1 MIFFDLNKDIFINK
15 KQYLKTVLST
25 LLFLFFF
32 TNKCMAQIPS
42 ASLNCVTTLS
52 SGDIELN
59 WIPAMA
65 TCGAF
70 ISQDI
75 YYSTSYT
82 GPYTLLVSLTTPST
96 SSYTHIG
103 ANGNITTYYYYIVN
117 NYACGSVA
125 AVSDTLDNAYP
136 TTPVINYVS
145 VNSSNQASLYWQES
159 SSPETYGYIIYYLS
173 GVTAIPIDT
182 VYGATNYTGIASDAN
197 TTEHEY
203 TVAAID
209 SCLTTGLFSTLPHHN
224 IVLTK
229 SNNQCN
235 TDIELSWN
243 AYENWSSGIGNY
255 ILHVST
261 NGGVYM
267 NINLGPAALTTVYS
281 AASDGDQVCFYIE
294 ARSGDGLYSSNSN
307 TLCIDISA
315 VQAPSYL
322 YLQSLSVTE
331 NNMVEAIWNI
341 DANADLL
348 ALNIAAGSDSNSMST
363 LSTPLLYP
371 LPATDT
377 FLITNQSPSSY
388 PVYAQVSAI
397 DSCNTTKEGSMG
409 KTIYLKGRA
418 NENYSID
425 LNWTFFEL
433 DYATVTSYQLY
444 RIDAGARNLLAT
456 FSSNE
461 FYYTDISAYNANND
475 TVLYEVDAT
484 YTANF
489 PDGTSPTLSSTSNR
503 AAFTFLTKILAP
515 NAFTP
520 EGDNPIFRPYVLSAD
535 KTDYVFNIAD
545 KWGTIVFETNDI
557 NAGWDGTFNG
567 EKLAMDVY
575 PWYVKVKGLDG
586 KFYQQKGSVLLL
598 R

>member
-1 MIFFDLNKDIFINK
+1 MIFDLNDSLLINK
-15 KQYLKTVLST
+15 KQFSKTIRIVV
-25 LLFLFFF
+25 FLVFFLI
-32 TNKCMAQIPS
+32 NKSSAQIPS
-42 ASLNCVTTLS
+42 ISLNCVTTLS

-59 WIPAMA
+59 WIPATA

-70 ISQDI
+70 VSQDI
-75 YYSTSYT
+75 YYSTSYG
-82 GPYTLLVSLTTPST
+82 GPYTLLQSIANPST
-96 SSYTHIG
+96 NTYIHIG

-117 NYACGSVA
+117 NYTCSSAVA
-125 AVSDTLDNAYP
+125 ISDTLDNVYP

-145 VNSSNQASLYWQES
+145 VNGSNQSSLYWQES
-159 SSPETYGYIIYYLS
+159 TSPETYGYIIYYLS
-173 GVTAIPIDT
+173 GVTATPIDT
-182 VYGATNYTGIASDAN
+182 VYGATSYTDLSSDAS
-197 TTEHEY
+197 TTTHDY
-203 TVAAID
+203 TVAAMD
-209 SCLTTGLFSTLPHHN
+209 SCYTTGLFSTLPHHN
-224 IVLTK
+224 ILLQQN
-229 SNNQCN
+229 SNLCN
-235 TDIELSWN
+235 TDIDLSWN
-243 AYENWSSGIGNY
+243 AYDNWSSGIGNY
-255 ILHVST
+255 ILHIAT

-267 NINLGPAALTTVYS
+267 SMNLGSATLNTTYT
-281 AASDGDQVCFYIE
+281 AGHDGDHICFYVE
-294 ARSGDGLYSSNSN
+294 ARSADGLYSSTSN
-307 TLCIDISA
+307 TLCMDINA
-315 VQAPSYL
+315 VQAPSFL

-331 NNMVEAIWNI
+331 NNAIEAIWNI
-341 DANADLL
+341 DASADLV
-348 ALNIAAGSDSNSMST
+348 ALNIAAGPDSNSLGST
-363 LSTPLLYP
+363 ATPLTYP
-371 LPATDT
+371 LSSKDT

-444 RIDAGARNLLAT
+444 RIDAGVRNLLAT

-461 FYYTDISAYNANND
+461 FYYTDISAYNTNND
-475 TVLYEVDAT
+475 TVLYEVEAT
-484 YTANF
+484 YTTHF
-489 PDGTSPTLSSTSNR
+489 PDGTTPTLHSTSNR

-535 KTDYVFNIAD
+535 ETDYVFNIAD
-545 KWGTIVFETNDI
+545 KWGTIVFETKDI

-567 EKLAMDVY
+567 EKVAMDVY

-586 KFYQQKGSVLLL
+586 KYYQQKGSVLLL